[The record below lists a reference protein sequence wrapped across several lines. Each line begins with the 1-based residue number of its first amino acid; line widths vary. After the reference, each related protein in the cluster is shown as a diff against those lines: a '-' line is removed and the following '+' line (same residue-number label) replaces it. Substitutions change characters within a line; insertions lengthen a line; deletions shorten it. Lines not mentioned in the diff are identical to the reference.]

1 MIVKIEIK
9 VRKYFLVCLLKITIK
24 ETRKINS
31 IKGILFPDKIK
42 PNRIIIYKKGIRNF
56 KILGENFL

>member
-1 MIVKIEIK
+1 MIVKIETK

-24 ETRKINS
+24 ETKKINN

-42 PNRIIIYKKGIRNF
+42 PSKTIINKKGIRSF
-56 KILGENFL
+56 KILGENF